1 MAHIRSL
8 REDNVSVVSI
18 CQSVH
23 GGGPH
28 VISHTEPPCYDLTLQ
43 ADSRQIP
50 NLEHLYIIEVIMQAN
65 ATIIFKDCR
74 AHFDRKDAFTV

>member
-1 MAHIRSL
+1 MF
-8 REDNVSVVSI
+8 SVVSM
-18 CQSVH
+18 CQSVRG

-50 NLEHLYIIEVIMQAN
+50 NLEHLYIIEVLTHAN
-65 ATIIFKDCR
+65 ATIIFKDCICSL
-74 AHFDRKDAFTV
+74 